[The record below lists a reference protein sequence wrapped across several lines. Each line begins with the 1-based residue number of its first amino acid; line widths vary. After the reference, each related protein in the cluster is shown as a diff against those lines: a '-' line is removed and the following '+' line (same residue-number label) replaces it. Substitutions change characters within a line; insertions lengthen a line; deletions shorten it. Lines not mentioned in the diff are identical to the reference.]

1 MKSNNSAYDQET
13 MRDMFDRFFT
23 LWAED
28 NGRDTNVY
36 DKDGHH
42 WWTMWTPEEAL
53 DITYDLDKDGRS
65 LTVHHI
71 ITDSNAKVW
80 EESDKTVVPLTGE
93 LDDDEIDTGFTGE
106 DSSIMTI
113 ESDFH
118 EIGRLIRKE
127 WDEME
132 DKDEDA

>member
-1 MKSNNSAYDQET
+1 MQQQT
-13 MRDMFDRFFT
+13 
-23 LWAED
+23 
-28 NGRDTNVY
+28 
-36 DKDGHH
+36 
-42 WWTMWTPEEAL
+42 TMWTPEEAL
-53 DITYDLDKDGRS
+53 DITYDLDGNGRS

-93 LDDDEIDTGFTGE
+93 LDDDEIDTGLTGE

-127 WDEME
+127 WDETGNE
-132 DKDEDA
+132 DEDA